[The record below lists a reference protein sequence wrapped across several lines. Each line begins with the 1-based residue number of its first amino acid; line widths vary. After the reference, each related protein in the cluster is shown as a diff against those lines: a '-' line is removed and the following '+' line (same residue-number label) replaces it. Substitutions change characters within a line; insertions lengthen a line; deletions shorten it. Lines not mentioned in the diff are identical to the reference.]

1 MELDPMVISMHTH
14 SLRLTHSVC
23 EPHSAQISYIISCYF
38 IHAIRKYI
46 FLWVSFSV
54 QFYYCE
60 CGGAA
65 AVDVAVVFVVILV
78 VVVASIVVVVVV
90 AFQSMV
96 CLVHFI
102 LYFFFRHLLA
112 SSFLVSFV
120 FTFMPVILYKQHSK
134 NPYTL

>member
-1 MELDPMVISMHTH
+1 MLFYTRHSKICTH
-14 SLRLTHSVC
+14 LFLS
-23 EPHSAQISYIISCYF
+23 
-38 IHAIRKYI
+38 YI

-78 VVVASIVVVVVV
+78 VVVASIVVVVVA